1 MAHGVTA
8 KRVGQACVHT
18 LRWAVVMLRNGR
30 LPAGVGAL
38 ILGGALAFVV
48 TDARF
53 AVNRVVVV
61 GVAALPGSTIAET
74 TGVLGQSVFRVESA
88 AVAQRIA
95 ALPGVQ
101 RSDVYTETP
110 DTIVVRIEERQ
121 AVLIWESAD
130 QSYLV
135 DDAGDV
141 LGQPDANA
149 PPSLP
154 HLQALAGIPTPITG
168 GRVSSDPIR
177 ATLALYQRLPT
188 EAGLTQAAI
197 TLDPVMGLVVQTG
210 TWRAVLGNDELL
222 GKKLAV
228 LKQMLGQPP
237 WVEADLRDPE
247 RPVLR
252 RR

>member
-1 MAHGVTA
+1 MARGVTA

-18 LRWAVVMLRNGR
+18 LRWAVVMVRNGR

-38 ILGGALAFVV
+38 ILGGILTFVV

-74 TGVLGQSVFRVESA
+74 TGILGQSLFSVESA
-88 AVAQRIA
+88 TVARRVA

-101 RSDVYTETP
+101 RSDIATEMP

-121 AVLIWESAD
+121 PVLVWDAAD

-135 DDAGDV
+135 DEAGDV

-154 HLQALAGIPTPITG
+154 HLQALPGIPFPVTG
-168 GRVSSDPIR
+168 GKVNSDPIR
-177 ATLALYQRLPT
+177 ATLALNARLPK
-188 EAGLTQAAI
+188 ESGLTQAAI
-197 TLDPVMGLVVQTG
+197 TLDPVVGLVVQSS
-210 TWRAVLGNDELL
+210 TWRAIFGNDELL

-228 LKQMLGQPP
+228 LKQMLGQAP
-237 WVEADLRDPE
+237 WAEADLRDPE
-247 RPVLR
+247 RPVVR

>member
-1 MAHGVTA
+1 MAYGVTA

-18 LRWAVVMLRNGR
+18 LRWAVVMVRNGR

-38 ILGGALAFVV
+38 VLGGWLAFVV

-61 GVAALPGSTIAET
+61 GVAALPGSTIAEA

-121 AVLIWESAD
+121 PVLIWDSAD
-130 QSYLV
+130 RSYLV

-154 HLQALAGIPTPITG
+154 HLQALPGIPTPITG
-168 GRVSSDPIR
+168 GRVGSDPIR
-177 ATLALYQRLPT
+177 ATLALNQRLPT
-188 EAGLTQAAI
+188 ETGLTQAAI
-197 TLDPVMGLVVQTG
+197 TLDPVMGVVIQTG
-210 TWRAVLGNDELL
+210 AWRAVLGNDELL

-228 LKQMLGQPP
+228 LKQMLRQPS
-237 WVEADLRDPE
+237 WIEADLRDPE
-247 RPVLR
+247 RPVVR
-252 RR
+252 RQ

>member
-1 MAHGVTA
+1 MARGVTA

-18 LRWAVVMLRNGR
+18 LRWALVMVRNGR

-38 ILGGALAFVV
+38 VLGGVLAFVM

-53 AVNRVVVV
+53 SVNRVVVT
-61 GVAALPGSTIAET
+61 GVAALSGSTIAET
-74 TGVLGQSVFRVESA
+74 TGVLGQSVFSVESA
-88 AVAQRIA
+88 AVARRIA

-101 RSDVYTETP
+101 RSDVYTEAP

-121 AVLIWESAD
+121 AVLVWDAGG
-130 QSYLV
+130 QSFLV
-135 DDAGDV
+135 DAAGDV
-141 LGQPDANA
+141 LGQPDASA
-149 PPSLP
+149 PPPLP
-154 HLQALAGIPTPITG
+154 HLQALAGTPIPVAG

-177 ATLALYQRLPT
+177 ATLALNERLPT

-197 TLDPVMGLVVQTG
+197 TLDPVVGLIVQTG
-210 TWRAVLGNDELL
+210 TWRAVLGNDEYL

-228 LKQMLGQPP
+228 LKRLLQQPP
-237 WVEADLRDPE
+237 WTEADLRDPE

-252 RR
+252 KA